1 MFYCSA
7 IIRIPPFIL
16 LSLLPCI
23 RRFLW
28 THNGGR
34 CDGKFIVAKSS
45 SAVRMPVV
53 RFMAVHSLSVMQCGR
68 AARNERVQK
77 PGNGRMDFAASWV
90 LFILSQ
96 RRRVRKEIFCGA
108 CGKMKFL
115 RRRRQSEGL
124 PRTGRGSPFFAGF
137 RWPGAA
143 LRHAASSAALAAS
156 SLAASSAICASS
168 FCSSSQVMRGSTV
181 PPSSAER

>member
-77 PGNGRMDFAASWV
+77 PGNGRMDFAASWIV
-90 LFILSQ
+90 FINPISQLSQ

-108 CGKMKFL
+108 CGKIKLLRCMRKMKFL
-115 RRRRQSEGL
+115 RRRRQSDGL
-124 PRTGRGSPFFAGF
+124 PRQ
-137 RWPGAA
+137 
-143 LRHAASSAALAAS
+143 L
-156 SLAASSAICASS
+156 
-168 FCSSSQVMRGSTV
+168 CSV
-181 PPSSAER
+181 P